1 MIHLQWMTINKLH
14 DNSMTIEV
22 NWFWNWIAIIIK
34 SLQDT
39 QLVI

>member
-14 DNSMTIEV
+14 DNSMTIKV
-22 NWFWNWIAIIIK
+22 DWFWDWIAIIIK